1 MCIQYLSLHDI
12 ARTAARAAV
21 VADNPTQAATDS
33 VHDASIR
40 VNVDEDLVAGTLT
53 VTVTRTSGLWW
64 MNRVL
69 AQRAISQSVTMMR
82 EAPLVL
88 R

>member
-12 ARTAARAAV
+12 ARTAARAAA
-21 VADNPTQAATDS
+21 VADNPSQAATDS
-33 VHDASIR
+33 VHDSSIR

>member
-1 MCIQYLSLHDI
+1 MCIQFLSLHDI

-21 VADNPTQAATDS
+21 VSDHPSQAAKDC
-33 VHDASIR
+33 VRDASIR
-40 VNVDEDLVAGTLT
+40 VNVAEDLVAGTLT
-53 VTVTRTSGLWW
+53 VTVTRTGGLWW

-69 AQRAISQSVTMMR
+69 SQRAISQSVTMMR

-88 R
+88 Q